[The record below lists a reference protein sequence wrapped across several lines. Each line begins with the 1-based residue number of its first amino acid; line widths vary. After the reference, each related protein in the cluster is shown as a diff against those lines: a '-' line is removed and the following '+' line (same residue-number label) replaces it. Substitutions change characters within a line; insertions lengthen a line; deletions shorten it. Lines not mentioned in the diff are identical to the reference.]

1 MQFFTLFLIAW
12 TPSHSHHFRHHRV
25 ALLHGLDKHLDV
37 TKFNSIQVQSF
48 ASPSLLDN
56 TTVIVDTV
64 IQKMQCKSD
73 TDIDSDALA
82 AEIPILNQS
91 KTVSIRINGKK
102 CELFLWS
109 DCNLKSKWIEL
120 NCSSVQKLYRKKV
133 VYVAR
138 YIFISYKLD
147 EQI

>member
-12 TPSHSHHFRHHRV
+12 TSSHSHHFRHHRV

-37 TKFNSIQVQSF
+37 TTLNSVQVRSF
-48 ASPSLLDN
+48 ACEALLDN

-82 AEIPILNQS
+82 AEFPILNQS
-91 KTVSIRINGKK
+91 KTIWINGKK
-102 CELFLWS
+102 
-109 DCNLKSKWIEL
+109 I
-120 NCSSVQKLYRKKV
+120 
-133 VYVAR
+133 
-138 YIFISYKLD
+138 
-147 EQI
+147 